1 MSTIHL
7 DYSGVRCYNS
17 LEKRSGD
24 ESTMKIVVVNI
35 MEETKDSLV
44 RIEHRVFEELRRGK
58 SNDGMRKR
66 QRPPWSGKGEAASPP
81 II

>member
-7 DYSGVRCYNS
+7 DYWGVRCYNS
-17 LEKRSGD
+17 LEKRRGD
-24 ESTMKIVVVNI
+24 ESTIKMVVNI

-44 RIEHRVFEELRRGK
+44 RIEHRVFEVLRRGK

-66 QRPPWSGKGEAASPP
+66 QRPP
-81 II
+81 